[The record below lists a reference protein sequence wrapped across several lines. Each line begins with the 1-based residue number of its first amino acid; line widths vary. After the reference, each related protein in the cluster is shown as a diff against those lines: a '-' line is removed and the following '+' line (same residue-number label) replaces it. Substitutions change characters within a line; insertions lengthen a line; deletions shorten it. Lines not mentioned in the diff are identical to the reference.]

1 MSLAAHV
8 AFLVAV
14 PDDTGGLSSPQL
26 VETEQAALRMMD
38 QLNAA
43 QCRFDGTEPWRVF
56 PVGEPF
62 SNDRRIRKNR
72 EYKKQRRH
80 EAV

>member
-1 MSLAAHV
+1 MSHC
-8 AFLVAV
+8 AFIVAV
-14 PDDTGGLSSPQL
+14 PDDVGGLSSPQI
-26 VETEQAALRMMD
+26 VGDEAAALRLMD

-43 QCRFDGTEPWRVF
+43 QRRWDGTEPWRVF

-62 SNDRRIRKNR
+62 SNDPRIRRNR